1 MGGLLSDQFDLSV
14 VLKIAAQGGAKTTQE
29 VTSLQDAVDELA
41 RTDKNA
47 EKVTRDLTNSLSKL
61 DGALKGSV
69 LSTKQAADASFKLAD
84 ARRKAEKALDLKQ
97 AAAINRAMDQRVVAL
112 QKEIA
117 AERELAN
124 ARNQSRAATSAGFG
138 TGVDSR
144 LGQKPTGIKASDT
157 TFATQL
163 RKEEADA
170 IARGAF
176 EAEKSALALKREGDA
191 RQAELSGLRA
201 AIQERNKYAASKTSD
216 SDSKAFIASERNALA
231 IDQSDKARK
240 AELATMRQSIQERYK
255 DADATTKST
264 DSFNSQRY
272 ALYEVAA
279 AYGAVSAGLIGL
291 GASAISA
298 FAEMESGFTKV
309 ERTSGLYGAAFAPL
323 QEDLLSLGRAI
334 PTVTSEIQD
343 LAARGAQ
350 MGIAT
355 SEIEGFTE
363 VMAKFI
369 ATSPEV
375 DVNSVAESFGRLS
388 NLTGVK
394 DFEALASAVAQVGVN
409 SAATDP
415 QIIKTTQEMA
425 RAVSS
430 TSLAADEIIG
440 LAAAFASLGVAPEA
454 SRGVMNQFF
463 TQLDKGAAGLNDSMS
478 GAAQVIGVTEAQAR
492 SLFQTDAGAFF
503 TQFVDGLSEVDNITV
518 ALDDMGLQGQRLL
531 PTFKALAAD
540 STRNAAG
547 QSVLAKALRD
557 SNQGFVEKTELE
569 RQYAPIAD
577 DLASKQII
585 LANSVKELAF
595 TLVSEFGPA
604 IKLFVDGLTAGV
616 QALTDFTSNPI
627 GAWVMKTVVVLGALV
642 AAYTTLRTVIALAT
656 AFQMAF
662 TTATGAGVA
671 SGLIGSLQGLIAAY
685 KGTATTANVAATGVT
700 RLKGALLLLGKATV
714 VIGVVQGL
722 VFALSDIPGTAV
734 NAGNTLIGLGNI
746 MQNVANRLGG
756 FLHVANA
763 LTGGLLGNAGIGKG
777 LTEAGASLKK
787 WGNSQKKASD
797 ETANLGNLLGGLND
811 TMLDVADAT
820 GSAGSGL
827 DDLGGS
833 AANAAEEIRT
843 VVDYA
848 NDLQEVFSRAFE
860 LEFGNLKAQDA
871 VTKTFNDL
879 RNKAAEA
886 EQKIKDIRTSI
897 RGLMADIGILQ
908 SDIGTQEYFL
918 SIALEYGDTKR
929 AAEIQ
934 ANLAKIQADLAAKQ
948 NDLTKA
954 QDDLT
959 KAQDANSKT
968 LVGNSDQ
975 AIANRETVIG
985 LVESYQAQLVA
996 LAKSGASQEELRKK
1010 SEQLRQDFIRQ
1021 AVQLGFN
1028 REELYKYETS
1038 FVNLTAVI
1046 AQVPRNVSTNMEI
1059 TGLSAAEAALRE
1071 FAAKSATLG
1080 AQAGGNFKNGFGG
1093 AAGQVVPGPQ
1103 IVTPPPTPWK
1113 SWEAMRQYFSQNI
1126 FSKLATNSGR
1136 SLWDQLV
1143 KSGYSGGGY
1152 TGPGGKHQPA
1162 GIVHKG
1168 EYVIPKRD
1176 VNQSTGLPRAD
1187 ALGKLTRGS
1196 QPSGGYAGGGFVQ
1209 GGGLSGPVDLSAGSI
1224 QQLARVLQTQISVDG
1239 KIIGEA
1245 ASRSYAA
1252 DNRVGAN

>member
-1 MGGLLSDQFDLSV
+1 MGGFVADEFDLSV
-14 VLKIAAQGGAKTTQE
+14 VLKIAAQGGAQTTQE
-29 VTSLQDAVDELA
+29 VVTLQGAVDKLA
-41 RTDKNA
+41 RSG
-47 EKVTRDLTNSLSKL
+47 DLTEKQTAKLTSSLGKQTTAMNNA
-61 DGALKGSV
+61 DGAVKKGTES
-69 LSTKQAADASFKLAD
+69 L
-84 ARRKAEKALDLKQ
+84 
-97 AAAINRAMDQRVVAL
+97 
-112 QKEIA
+112 
-117 AERELAN
+117 
-124 ARNQSRAATSAGFG
+124 
-138 TGVDSR
+138 
-144 LGQKPTGIKASDT
+144 
-157 TFATQL
+157 
-163 RKEEADA
+163 
-170 IARGAF
+170 
-176 EAEKSALALKREGDA
+176 
-191 RQAELSGLRA
+191 
-201 AIQERNKYAASKTSD
+201 
-216 SDSKAFIASERNALA
+216 
-231 IDQSDKARK
+231 
-240 AELATMRQSIQERYK
+240 
-255 DADATTKST
+255 
-264 DSFNSQRY
+264 NSQRY

-298 FAEMESGFTKV
+298 FSEMESGFTKV

-363 VMAKFI
+363 TMAKFV

-375 DVNSVAESFGRLS
+375 DINSVAEAFGRIS
-388 NLTGVK
+388 NLTGTK
-394 DFEALASAVAQVGVN
+394 DFEAIASAIAQVGVN
-409 SAATDP
+409 SAATDA
-415 QIIKTTQEMA
+415 QIIKTTQEIS
-425 RAVSS
+425 RAAGA
-430 TSLAADEIIG
+430 TAFTADELVG
-440 LAAAFASLGVAPEA
+440 LAGAFASLGVAPEA
-454 SRGVMNQFF
+454 ARGIMNQFI
-463 TQLDKGAAGLNDSMS
+463 QSMNRGAAGVTDSMAQA
-478 GAAQVIGVTEAQAR
+478 AAQMGVTEEAAKN
-492 SLFQTDAGAFF
+492 LWATDPSVFF
-503 TQFVDGLSEVDNITV
+503 SNLIAGLSTADNLTV
-518 ALDDMGLQGQRLL
+518 ALDDMGLAGQRLSPL
-531 PTFKALAAD
+531 FAALTKDYASNAQGASVLSNALADA
-540 STRNAAG
+540 
-547 QSVLAKALRD
+547 
-557 SNQGFVEKTELE
+557 NQGFREKTELD

-585 LANSVKELAF
+585 LANSIKELAF
-595 TLVSEFGPA
+595 TYVSALAPA
-604 IKLFVDGLTAGV
+604 LKGIVDIITGVVQGFTDLISTPAGRFFATATAATL
-616 QALTDFTSNPI
+616 ALIT
-627 GAWVMKTVVVLGALV
+627 
-642 AAYTTLRTVIALAT
+642 AYTTLRTVVALA
-656 AFQMAF
+656 AAAQMAF
-662 TTATGAGVA
+662 NTAAGSGMARGLVGQLGMLVTGFRGVQTGAHAATASMSGFKVA
-671 SGLIGSLQGLIAAY
+671 LASTGIGLAVVLLGSLAAAFMQTGASAEDTFNKYITSTSGLTDAIAADLDSFN
-685 KGTATTANVAATGVT
+685 TAKTDGV
-700 RLKGALLLLGKATV
+700 
-714 VIGVVQGL
+714 
-722 VFALSDIPGTAV
+722 
-734 NAGNTLIGLGNI
+734 
-746 MQNVANRLGG
+746 
-756 FLHVANA
+756 
-763 LTGGLLGNAGIGKG
+763 
-777 LTEAGASLKK
+777 
-787 WGNSQKKASD
+787 
-797 ETANLGNLLGGLND
+797 ANLGDAYTQITPQVQAMTEAVDINREAVYNVADILGTARPAFEDAAAGVDTLSVALGENALAWITNSLTASEEFQKLANEAGFADSWAAIGADFETAVRISAVGGEAAVLDYFYGLANATENGGGAIMSGVSAWFTQIGQSFAVFGQYLGTLVNNIGAIFGDSTAQGNLVNAAKKNKTALDKVWSQNPLTKPFRELSTLLSGTTDQFGVLGREAANAGKGFSGAEEGAGGL
-811 TMLDVADAT
+811 
-820 GSAGSGL
+820 SSGL
-827 DDLGGS
+827 DGLGGS
-833 AANAAEEIRT
+833 AKNAAEELRT
-843 VVDYA
+843 VIDYA
-848 NDLQEVFSRAFE
+848 NDLQSVMSRAIE
-860 LEFGNLKAQDA
+860 LEFGNLQAGDKI
-871 VTKTFNDL
+871 TKTFNDL

-1071 FAAKSATLG
+1071 FAAKSATIG

-1093 AAGQVVPGPQ
+1093 AANQVVPGPQ

-1113 SWEAMRQYFSQNI
+1113 SWDAVRRYFSENI
-1126 FSKLATNSGR
+1126 MSKLATNSGR

>member
-29 VTSLQDAVDELA
+29 VTSLQDAVDKLS
-41 RTDKNA
+41 RSG
-47 EKVTRDLTNSLSKL
+47 DLTEKQTAKLTSSLGKQTTAMNNA
-61 DGALKGSV
+61 DTAVKKGTES
-69 LSTKQAADASFKLAD
+69 L
-84 ARRKAEKALDLKQ
+84 
-97 AAAINRAMDQRVVAL
+97 
-112 QKEIA
+112 
-117 AERELAN
+117 
-124 ARNQSRAATSAGFG
+124 
-138 TGVDSR
+138 
-144 LGQKPTGIKASDT
+144 
-157 TFATQL
+157 
-163 RKEEADA
+163 
-170 IARGAF
+170 
-176 EAEKSALALKREGDA
+176 
-191 RQAELSGLRA
+191 
-201 AIQERNKYAASKTSD
+201 
-216 SDSKAFIASERNALA
+216 
-231 IDQSDKARK
+231 
-240 AELATMRQSIQERYK
+240 
-255 DADATTKST
+255 
-264 DSFNSQRY
+264 NSQRY

-355 SEIEGFTE
+355 NEIEGFAE

-503 TQFVDGLSEVDNITV
+503 TQFVDGLSGVDNITV

-595 TLVSEFGPA
+595 TLISEFGPA
-604 IKLFVDGLTAGV
+604 IKLFVDGLTGAV
-616 QALTDFTSNPI
+616 QGLTDFI
-627 GAWVMKTVVVLGALV
+627 GTPLGSWIVKTVVVLGALV
-642 AAYTTLRTVIALAT
+642 TAYTVLRTAIALAT
-656 AFQMAF
+656 AFQLAF
-662 TTATGAGVA
+662 ATATGSAVAPGLAGA
-671 SGLIGSLQGLIAAY
+671 LSGLITAY
-685 KGTATTANVAATGVT
+685 RGTAASSAAAATGVT

-746 MQNVANRLGG
+746 MQNVANKLGG

-763 LTGGLLGNAGIGKG
+763 LTGGLLGNAGIGKS

-797 ETANLGNLLGGLND
+797 ETANLGNLLSGLNES
-811 TMLDVADAT
+811 MLDVADAT

-897 RGLMADIGILQ
+897 RGLMADIGVLQ

-934 ANLAKIQADLAAKQ
+934 ANLAKIQADLASKQ

-954 QDDLT
+954 QDELT
-959 KAQDANSKT
+959 KAQDSNSKT

-1021 AVQLGFN
+1021 ATQLGFN

-1046 AQVPRNVSTNMEI
+1046 AQVPRNVSTKMEI

-1093 AAGQVVPGPQ
+1093 AANQVVTGPQ

-1113 SWEAMRQYFSQNI
+1113 SWEAMRQYFAQNI
-1126 FSKLATNSGR
+1126 FSKLATNSGQ
-1136 SLWDQLV
+1136 SAFSALV
-1143 KSGYSGGGY
+1143 KSGYANGGY
-1152 TGPGGKHQPA
+1152 TGAGGKYEPA

-1196 QPSGGYAGGGFVQ
+1196 QASGGYANGGFVQ
-1209 GGGLSGPVDLSAGSI
+1209 GSGITGPVDLSAGSI